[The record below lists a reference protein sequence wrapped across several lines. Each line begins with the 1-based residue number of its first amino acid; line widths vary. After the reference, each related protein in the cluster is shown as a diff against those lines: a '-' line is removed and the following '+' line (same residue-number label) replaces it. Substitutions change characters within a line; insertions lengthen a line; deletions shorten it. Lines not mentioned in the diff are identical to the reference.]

1 VKDGPI
7 SSAGTRRTT
16 GLTRAETQAIY
27 QLVVKRPTPA
37 AADEVPVSEAMLVLA
52 AGLLKGYDFEPAA
65 MLAILARL
73 WTWLDDDAYRAI
85 VINVIDRRYVGWSY
99 AGDSRLFDTAT
110 GEEIPPSRVLPVIL
124 ESVAYN
130 IYELLERRAAMAR
143 GERASLWE
151 VGDAAAHTA
160 PGEAS
165 AGRGGLDGP
174 HGVRDDAG
182 DPVP

>member
-1 VKDGPI
+1 MKDGPI
-7 SSAGTRRTT
+7 SSDGTRRTT
-16 GLTRAETQAIY
+16 GLTRAETQALY

-37 AADEVPVSEAMLVLA
+37 APDSVPVSEAMLVLA
-52 AGLLKGYDFEPAA
+52 AGILKGYGFEPAA
-65 MLAILARL
+65 VLAILAQL
-73 WTWLDDDAYRAI
+73 WAWLADDAYRAI
-85 VINVIDRRYVGWSY
+85 VINVVDRRYVGWSY

-130 IYELLERRAAMAR
+130 IYELLERRAAMSR

-151 VGDAAAHTA
+151 VGDAAAHTPPGAA
-160 PGEAS
+160 P
-165 AGRGGLDGP
+165 AGRGGLDGSQR
-174 HGVRDDAG
+174 VRDDAG